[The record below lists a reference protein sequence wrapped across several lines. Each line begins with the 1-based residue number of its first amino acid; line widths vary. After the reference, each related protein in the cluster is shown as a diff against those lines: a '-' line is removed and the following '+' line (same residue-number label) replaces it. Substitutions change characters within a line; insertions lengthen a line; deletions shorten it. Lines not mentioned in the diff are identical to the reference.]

1 MKILRVFSWLL
12 LLFLWSPLFFL
23 LLKGLRADAFTR
35 LLSNDDLIL
44 VFGRSML
51 LAVSACVISTVLATI
66 TAFAIPGLG
75 RIGKA
80 VVEFGVILP
89 MVLPEIAF
97 GISYLVWFTKIGMPL
112 GWTTLI
118 LAHVAFTF
126 SYAVMV
132 MKTSVEKI
140 EWNYL
145 DAAKDLGAAKIAS
158 FRHAILPQLVPGLV
172 ASSVMAFSL
181 SLDDFLISFF
191 VKGIDQVT
199 LPIKVYSMMRRSVG
213 PEIYALSVV
222 LFCISVFSVL
232 ISQVWFIK
240 SQKSR
245 V

>member
-1 MKILRVFSWLL
+1 MKVLRIFSWLL

-35 LLSNDDLIL
+35 LLANDDLLL
-44 VFGRSML
+44 VFSRSLL
-51 LAVSACVISTVLATI
+51 LAASACIISTILATL
-66 TAFAIPGLG
+66 TAFAIPSLG
-75 RIGKA
+75 RLGKA
-80 VVEFGVILP
+80 VVEFGIILP

-97 GISYLVWFTKIGMPL
+97 GISYLVWFTKVGVPL

-140 EWNYL
+140 EWNFL
-145 DAAKDLGAAKIAS
+145 DAAKDLGAGKIAS
-158 FRHAILPQLVPGLV
+158 FRHAILPQLIPGLV

-199 LPIKVYSMMRRSVG
+199 LPIKVYSMMRHNVG
-213 PEIYALSVV
+213 AEIYALSIV
-222 LFCISVFSVL
+222 LFCISVISVL
-232 ISQVWFIK
+232 MSQVWFIK
-240 SQKSR
+240 SKSR
-245 V
+245 A